1 MKLLVLGKGKTGSL
15 VAQLAQERGHEVVA
29 FDEHDNT
36 GAAALSVENLRKL
49 GIEVA
54 IDFTTPAAVI
64 ENIHA
69 CARAKV
75 NMVVGTTG
83 WYSEI
88 KPVRTLVEESGIGL
102 VYGSNFSVGVNVFF
116 DIVRAAAAAVPFGY
130 TVKLVER
137 HHEQKKDK
145 PSGTAVTLHKI
156 IQEACGADAEITSV
170 REGEIVGTHVM
181 LLDSEFDTMM
191 LVHDAKSRLGFAS
204 GAVRAAEWI
213 QGKKGFYE
221 FKDIFGE
228 LK

>member
-1 MKLLVLGKGKTGSL
+1 MRLLVLGKGKTGSL
-15 VAQLAQERGHEVVA
+15 VAELAQERGHVATA
-29 FDEHDNT
+29 FDEHDNAEAT
-36 GAAALSVENLRKL
+36 ALTRENLNRL
-49 GIEVA
+49 AIDVA
-54 IDFTTPAAVI
+54 IDFTTPTAVI

-83 WYSEI
+83 WYDHI
-88 KPVRTLVEESGIGL
+88 PAARKTVEESGIGL

-116 DIVRAAAAAVPFGY
+116 DIVRAASAAVPFGY

-145 PSGTAVTLHKI
+145 PSGTAITLHKI
-156 IQEACGADAEITSV
+156 IQDASGADAEITSV

-191 LVHDAKSRLGFAS
+191 LVHDAKSRRGFAG
-204 GAVRAAEWI
+204 GALLAAEWI
-213 QGKKGFYE
+213 KGKKGFYE
-221 FKDIFGE
+221 FKDVFAE
-228 LK
+228 MK